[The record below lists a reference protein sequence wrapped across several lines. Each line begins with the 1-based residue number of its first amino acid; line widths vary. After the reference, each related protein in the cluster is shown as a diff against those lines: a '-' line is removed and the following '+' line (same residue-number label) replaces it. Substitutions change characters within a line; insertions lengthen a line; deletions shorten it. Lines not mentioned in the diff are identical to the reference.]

1 MIIERI
7 HASKINDKFDRT
19 ETTHYRISTTLNA
32 LISSRHT
39 EAMARPPSGRP
50 PKRPTKVGVQIAF
63 RISNEMAEAIDR
75 EMERQRQRRPGA
87 VIHRSDVAREILGR
101 ALLNHGAKRSRAA

>member
-1 MIIERI
+1 SLAVRNPRSLCERIPSSGRSSHREVISELSRQRCSACLDGSLCRMIIERI
-7 HASKINDKFDRT
+7 HASKINDKIDRT

-32 LISSRHT
+32 LVSSRHT

-63 RISNEMAEAIDR
+63 RISNE
-75 EMERQRQRRPGA
+75 
-87 VIHRSDVAREILGR
+87 
-101 ALLNHGAKRSRAA
+101 